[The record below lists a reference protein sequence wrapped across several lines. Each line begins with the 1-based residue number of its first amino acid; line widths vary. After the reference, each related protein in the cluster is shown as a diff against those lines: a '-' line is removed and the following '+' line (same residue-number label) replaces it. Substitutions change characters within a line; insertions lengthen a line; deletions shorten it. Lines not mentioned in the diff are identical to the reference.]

1 MTSPEHQSQK
11 RLTFDQAVAYA
22 RESGKAAF
30 TAVPVFGDNQE
41 AAEGAQVF
49 IIEGEG
55 EGEGEGHRVHFVA
68 GPFFSTT
75 LVSNEI
81 LADDNIPDRVRELQ
95 FTPTVFSAEWLSGQI
110 QVLIGRLAQAAE
122 IASPNMPNYLDMPT
136 RTAAAWA
143 VFPID
148 RIGRAK
154 SPRAK
159 DQP

>member
-1 MTSPEHQSQK
+1 MTEPEHQSQK

-22 RESGKAAF
+22 CASGKAAF

-55 EGEGEGHRVHFVA
+55 GGGHRIHFVA
-68 GPFFSTT
+68 GPFFSTAW
-75 LVSNEI
+75 VSNEI
-81 LADDNIPDRVRELQ
+81 LADDDIPDRVRELQ

-136 RTAAAWA
+136 RTAAARA